1 MPVSCFSRSPVVNPT
16 GLAYD
21 HKMKNAIC
29 YLKNLS
35 LMLGA
40 RKSGDEDLE
49 GRMLDQLDV
58 SWTRLSKREADLI
71 DRVSAYVARDLLSP
85 RDLKALTARLES
97 DSFGPVVAVRIYK
110 ARGKTAHARRTFQ
123 TSVFRL
129 PGFDTARSDS
139 AKQTRKFVNAL

>member
-1 MPVSCFSRSPVVNPT
+1 
-16 GLAYD
+16 
-21 HKMKNAIC
+21 MKNAIC

-35 LMLGA
+35 LMLRA

-49 GRMLDQLDV
+49 ERMLDQLDV

-71 DRVSAYVARDLLSP
+71 DRVSTYVARDLLSP
-85 RDLKALTARLES
+85 RGLKALTARLES
-97 DSFGPVVAVRIYK
+97 ESIGPVVAVRIYK
-110 ARGKTAHARRTFQ
+110 ARGKTVHARRTVQ

-129 PGFDTARSDS
+129 PGFDKARRDS

>member
-1 MPVSCFSRSPVVNPT
+1 MVNPT

-21 HKMKNAIC
+21 HRMKSAVS
-29 YLKNLS
+29 YLKTLS

-49 GRMLDQLDV
+49 ERMLDQLDDA
-58 SWTRLSKREADLI
+58 WMRLSKREAELI
-71 DRVSAYVARDLLSP
+71 DRVSAYVARDLLSL

-97 DSFGPVVAVRIYK
+97 KSIGPIVAVRIYK
-110 ARGKTAHARRTFQ
+110 ARCKTDHARKTAQ

-129 PGFDTARSDS
+129 PGFDTVLRDS
-139 AKQTRKFVNAL
+139 MKQTRRFVVRVQGS